1 MLTFAV
7 LDINN
12 IVENIII
19 ADSLEI
25 AEDATKA
32 TCIQYDD
39 TNPAYIGWE
48 YNGTTFVDPNAQ

>member
-12 IVENIII
+12 IVENVIV
-19 ADSLEI
+19 ADSLET
-25 AEDATKA
+25 AESVTRT
-32 TCIQYDD
+32 TCIQYDE
-39 TNPAYIGWE
+39 TNPAYIGWQ

>member
-32 TCIQYDD
+32 ICIQYDD

-48 YNGTTFVDPNAQ
+48 YNGTIFVDPQVQ

>member
-12 IVENIII
+12 IVENIIM

-25 AEDATKA
+25 AENATKA

-39 TNPAYIGWE
+39 TNLAYIGWE